1 MVLKKIKLKNFRC
14 FGSDETTISFDDL
27 TAFIGANST
36 GKTAAMQAI
45 VKLFGMNQSER
56 EIRRSDFHL
65 TESKSPDDD
74 ETKILSIEAV
84 LAFPELE
91 DENAPTGAV
100 AHFFKYFVVDEKGQP
115 PYLRIL
121 LESIYAKDGTIE
133 GDIDTRYYFIT
144 SSEKL
149 AIEDGDKRAT
159 RYSTFSTIR
168 CIYVPALRN
177 TSEQLKNVSGTML
190 YRLLNSIDWKGNS
203 ATLEGYMK
211 QVNDEIIKVPGV
223 SDLQD
228 DLQMQWH
235 GYHNDGRYTNT
246 KIEFNSTDVES
257 ALKTAA
263 IKFSPTEIPR
273 DYEINELGDGLRSL
287 FYFSLVNTLLRTEQ
301 KILVSIEKGDAQAKV
316 PKITPPSLTILVV
329 EEPENHI
336 SPQLMGRVIKNI
348 KDIATISNA
357 QTVLSSHTPAIIKRI
372 EATKIRH
379 FGYDNNQKCSKVM
392 SVLLPEKED
401 IAYKYVK
408 EAVEAYPEVYF
419 ARLVILGEGDS
430 EMSILP
436 KVIEGASENI
446 DVMGISV
453 APLGGRHVN
462 HFWRLLNQ
470 LEIPHITLLDLDR
483 ERSGGGWGRIKYVI
497 KQLMENGIDKSELF
511 NMNRNDKLTDK
522 CLEKMHERQQSMLTE
537 IESWIGCLEKYNIFF
552 CSPLDLDFLMLE
564 NYTETYKATIEE
576 GHGPEIKGIGK
587 IKDIENCKPP
597 KVEYDSR
604 IKSSIA
610 HTLKEEGG
618 DGKTYTPEQH
628 KLMVWYDYL
637 FLNRSKPVTHLKAL
651 SSLDFDDV
659 TLYPEPLNK
668 IVQFVKE
675 CLSREIQNGIGDNVT
690 Q

>member
-65 TESKSPDDD
+65 TTNKSPDDD
-74 ETKILSIEAV
+74 ETITLSIEAV
-84 LAFPELE
+84 LEFPELE
-91 DENAPTGAV
+91 DESIPTDAV

-121 LESIYAKDGTIE
+121 LESIYTKDGTIE
-133 GDIDTRYYFIT
+133 GDVDTRYYFVT

-149 AIEDGDKRAT
+149 AIEETDKRPT
-159 RYSTFSTIR
+159 RYSSFSTIR

-190 YRLLNSIDWKGNS
+190 YRLLNSIDWEESS
-203 ATLEGYMK
+203 AALEGHMK
-211 QVNDEIIKVPGV
+211 KVNDEIVKVPGV

-228 DLQMQWH
+228 ILQGQWH
-235 GYHNDGRYTNT
+235 GFHNDGRYTNT
-246 KIEFNSTDVES
+246 KIEFNSTDMES
-257 ALKTAA
+257 ALKTAS

-301 KILVSIEKGDAQAKV
+301 KILESIEKGDIQAKA
-316 PKITPPSLTILVV
+316 PKITPPVLTILVV

-348 KDIATISNA
+348 KDIATINNA

-379 FGYDNNQKCSKVM
+379 FGYGNDQKCSKVM
-392 SVLLPEKED
+392 SVLLPKNED
-401 IAYKYVK
+401 VAYKYVK
-408 EAVEAYPEVYF
+408 EAVESYPEVYF

-430 EMSILP
+430 EMSLLP

-483 ERSGGGWGRIKYVI
+483 ERNGGGWGRIKYVI
-497 KQLMENGIDKSELF
+497 KQLLENGIDKSVLF
-511 NMNRNDKLTDK
+511 NINCNDKLTDD
-522 CLEKMHERQQSMLTE
+522 CLEKMHEREQSRVTDMD
-537 IESWIGCLEKYNIFF
+537 SWIGCLEKYNIFF
-552 CSPLDLDFLMLE
+552 CAPLDLDFLMLE
-564 NYTETYKATIEE
+564 KYTETYKATIEK
-576 GHGPEIKGIGK
+576 GHGPEIKGVGK
-587 IKDIENCKPP
+587 VKDIEHCKPP
-597 KVEYDSR
+597 KEEYTSR
-604 IKSSIA
+604 IKSSIK
-610 HTLKEEGG
+610 HTLKQEGG
-618 DGKTYTPEQH
+618 DGETYSHEQQ

-651 SSLDFDDV
+651 SSLDFDDIA
-659 TLYPEPLNK
+659 LYPEPLNK
-668 IVQFVKE
+668 IVQYVKK
-675 CLSREIQNGIGDNVT
+675 CLLREIQNGVGDNIT